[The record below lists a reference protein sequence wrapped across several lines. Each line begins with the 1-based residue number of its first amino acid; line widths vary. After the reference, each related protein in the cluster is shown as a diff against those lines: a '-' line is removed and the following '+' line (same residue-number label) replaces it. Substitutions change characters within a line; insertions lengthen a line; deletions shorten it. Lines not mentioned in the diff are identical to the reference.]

1 MIITIDGPVGSGKS
15 SVAKELAEKMGIYY
29 LNTGLLYR
37 AIAYILINVFG
48 KNVSELDQ
56 ITQEDIEFIP
66 KISYKYV
73 GKKPQISFEDKNLT
87 KELFQPLV
95 EKASSIISA
104 KKEVRE
110 KLLELQRSLA
120 QKYDLVAEG
129 RDCGSVVFPN
139 ADYKFFL
146 TADLETRARRIMTD
160 EKRANDGMKLE
171 KIKVELE
178 ARDKRDRQRKISPL
192 MVPDN
197 AIIIDNS
204 KMNKEETIKEFLRF
218 IKR

>member
-15 SVAKELAEKMGIYY
+15 SVAKELAEKLNIYY
-29 LNTGLLYR
+29 LNTGMLYR
-37 AIAYILINVFG
+37 AIAYILINIFG
-48 KNVSELDQ
+48 KKVEELDKISQ
-56 ITQEDIEFIP
+56 KDIEFIP
-66 KISYKYV
+66 KISYEYI
-73 GKKPQISFEDKNLT
+73 GKEPKISFEDKNLT
-87 KELFQPLV
+87 KELFHPLI

-129 RDCGSVVFPN
+129 RDCGSVVFPH

-146 TADLETRARRIMTD
+146 TADVESRARRVVTD
-160 EKRANDGMKLE
+160 KKRANEDMDMQ
-171 KIKVELE
+171 KVKAELE
-178 ARDKRDRQRKISPL
+178 ARDKRDEERKVSPL
-192 MVPDN
+192 TIPDN
-197 AIIIDNS
+197 AIVIDNS

-218 IKR
+218 IKS